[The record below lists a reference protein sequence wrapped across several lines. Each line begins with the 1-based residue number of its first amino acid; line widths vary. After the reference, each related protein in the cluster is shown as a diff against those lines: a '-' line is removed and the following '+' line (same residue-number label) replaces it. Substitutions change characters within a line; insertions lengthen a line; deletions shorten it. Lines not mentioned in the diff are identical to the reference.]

1 MISSKAELRQYIEQD
16 FFRNIGKVSIWK
28 YLALKYYKTDS
39 YMVFRY
45 LKNLRKYEYAINCLK
60 GRSIV
65 GNLIYIIRKLKWRRL
80 SIKYNLLLPPNV
92 IGPGFKIAHIV
103 GGGII
108 VNCKSI
114 GSNCSVN
121 SGVIIGN
128 NGGQDRIATI
138 GNNVS
143 ISIGAKVIGDV
154 TIGDNVIVAPNSV
167 VVKDI
172 PKNCIV
178 SGVPAKIIKRDGVK
192 IV

>member
-1 MISSKAELRQYIEQD
+1 MITTKVELQSYIQQD
-16 FFRNIGKVSIWK
+16 YIRNIGNVPFWR
-28 YLALKYYKTDS
+28 YLALMFYKTDS

-60 GRSIV
+60 CHSV
-65 GNLIYIIRKLKWRRL
+65 LGNLTYVIRRIKWRRL

-114 GSNCSVN
+114 GKNCSVN
-121 SGVIIGN
+121 SGVVIGN

-138 GNNVS
+138 GDNVS
-143 ISIGAKVIGDV
+143 ISVGAKVIGDV
-154 TIGDNVIVAPNSV
+154 TIGNNVVVAPNTV
-167 VVKDI
+167 VIKDV
-172 PKNCIV
+172 PNNSIV

-192 IV
+192 VV